1 MQVESMKT
9 TRNLA
14 IVYSDAASGSR
25 SAAAALQNV
34 MQAQCSHCRV
44 RMVNI
49 TEIFNH
55 HPLFGT
61 IIRTGTRYFNW
72 QMKRDR
78 GFDLR
83 RLIDGALFCH
93 DLVGRKGIR
102 KMAAYWQSFYPDVV
116 ISVAPLFN
124 PALYRSAMEVNPHVQ
139 CITIPVNFNEV
150 RSRYWFTPKIKQYY
164 LNATEQLQQQAAK
177 AGIPEQD
184 RFRINGMPVD
194 ESAYGPAPADRDFQ
208 LRSIGLNPE
217 WPVGLLSFGAQGSRK
232 ILAITRALAKQHR
245 QLNLIILCGKN
256 KKLFSQIK
264 ALKLPFPTAV
274 YSYLNQTPQLFQHLS
289 DFAIGKPGA
298 MTISEALITQKPLI
312 VLKSRSLR
320 PLQKSQ
326 EEWLTQTGTGMVA
339 ASPSTIASAIT
350 DIINDK
356 TYKQRMTEHHHRG
369 IYQVAAFVEKV
380 GKLNQVQR
388 VGVGKL
394 IG

>member
-25 SAAAALQNV
+25 SAATALQKILQV
-34 MQAQCSHCRV
+34 QQPHCRV

-49 TEIFNH
+49 TEIFDH
-55 HPLFGT
+55 HRLFGK
-61 IIRTGTRYFNW
+61 IIRTGIRYFNW
-72 QMKRDR
+72 QLKRDR

-93 DLVGRKGIR
+93 DLVGSNGIR
-102 KMAAYWQSFYPDVV
+102 KMAAFWQSFYPDVV
-116 ISVAPLFN
+116 ISVTPLFN
-124 PALYRSAMEVNPHVQ
+124 PVLYRSAMAENPNVQ

-150 RSRYWFTPKIKQYY
+150 RSRYWFTPKIKQVY

-184 RFRINGMPVD
+184 RFRINGMPVS
-194 ESAYGPAPADRDFQ
+194 ESAYEPAPADRDFQ

-256 KKLFSQIK
+256 KKLFSK
-264 ALKLPFPTAV
+264 LSALKLPFPAAV
-274 YSYLNQTPQLFQHLS
+274 YSYLSQPPLLFLHLS
-289 DFAIGKPGA
+289 DFVIGKPGA
-298 MTISEALITQKPLI
+298 MTISEALIAQKPLI
-312 VLKSRSLR
+312 VLKSKSMR
-320 PLQKSQ
+320 PLEKAQ
-326 EEWLTQTGTGMVA
+326 EEWVTQTGTGIVA
-339 ASPSTIASAIT
+339 VTPSTIAAAVTAIT
-350 DIINDK
+350 SDE
-356 TYKQRMTEHHHRG
+356 TYKQRIAEHSHRG
-369 IYQVAAFVEKV
+369 IYQVAAFVEKI
-380 GKLNQVQR
+380 GRLNQVQR
-388 VGVGKL
+388 LKVNKL
-394 IG
+394 TS